1 MNKTICSLLVS
12 LALLGCSSPAKKTYF
27 YTLDK
32 QTTQSELI
40 KSEATTQLVV
50 LDEIALADYLR
61 QQGIIVKESRSRL
74 QVSANHRW
82 AESLDGALARHLRG
96 ELESKLQNVRF
107 ELKALQST
115 EPHLRIKLE
124 VSQFEIDNTARSALS
139 TGRYWI
145 FNHQG
150 ELTGHRRFSLSQ
162 SLQRDGFEHAVQQL
176 QVNLIELSSL
186 LAQDLSTAFE
196 QQVSQ

>member
-96 ELESKLQNVRF
+96 ELADGLSIYSKPRTLTVIITTRC
-107 ELKALQST
+107 
-115 EPHLRIKLE
+115 
-124 VSQFEIDNTARSALS
+124 VSEGSKVSLAHAAGYYIDKPPSD
-139 TGRYWI
+139 
-145 FNHQG
+145 
-150 ELTGHRRFSLSQ
+150 SQ
-162 SLQRDGFEHAVQQL
+162 S
-176 QVNLIELSSL
+176 
-186 LAQDLSTAFE
+186 
-196 QQVSQ
+196 